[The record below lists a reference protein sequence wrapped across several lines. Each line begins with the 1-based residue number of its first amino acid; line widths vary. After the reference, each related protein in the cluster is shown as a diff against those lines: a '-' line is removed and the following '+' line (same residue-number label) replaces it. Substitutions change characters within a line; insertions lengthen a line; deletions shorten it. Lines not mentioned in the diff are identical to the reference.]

1 MTRMYFWFLFRS
13 PRHLRKP
20 LFDWNP
26 FTAYLYIAKSVLE
39 NSRLSRRRNR
49 FYIRD
54 VFRAWNADWKVASK
68 PR

>member
-1 MTRMYFWFLFRS
+1 MYFWFLFRC

-26 FTAYLYIAKSVLE
+26 FTAYLYIAKAVLR
-39 NSRLSRRRNR
+39 NSRLSRRRN
-49 FYIRD
+49 FLYIRD
-54 VFRAWNADWKVASK
+54 VFRAWNSDWKPEPK